1 MAQSSPRKLPP
12 ELECYTLFSRWDREE
27 SEAQRRQRALEEL
40 ARAMNSKRAERTHGQ
55 A

>member
-1 MAQSSPRKLPP
+1 MSLSSTRKLPP
-12 ELECYTLFSRWDREE
+12 ELERYTLFSRWDREE

-40 ARAMNSKRAERTHGQ
+40 ARAMKGKQAEHSQSQ